1 MCACKAARL
10 CGRLVIVRGIKR
22 VSEFWLPQNMN
33 LAMVHCNHGA
43 LRRRT
48 IRFSGI
54 ICAGLF
60 VCALQGAAKEPG
72 KVHQSVVRNGV
83 LPTSDGLTLRVKT
96 DLGSVEIQALP
107 PDAAPQVRYTVN
119 LETDAAGNTGKGL
132 LEAYALATSS
142 NPAGVELTGNLPPH
156 NNQAQFWVQYVISVP
171 ANYSVEI
178 STGAGDIQTSDIGGR
193 VLLQTEGGNVTTG
206 RIRFRGIQHAADA
219 PVAKINSQGGHIKVQ
234 DVSGDLDAF
243 TAGGHIMVGNIAGN
257 AKLRTG
263 GGHIR
268 AGKIKGT
275 AQLETDGGNITVGE
289 AGAFVAVRTG
299 GGQIDFGEVH
309 GSVHAQTGGGGIRVI
324 SVAGPMEVETSG
336 GSICLTRIRNTVRA
350 ETGDGTIT
358 AWINPE
364 SGDRARPARLPGPS
378 QLATG
383 TGDIVVFL
391 PRDIAA
397 TIDAT
402 VQNGGLQRIEAD
414 PSFPLN
420 LQLRADG
427 QAHAM
432 GTLNGGGAILH
443 LRTTT
448 GKIKLQYLDED
459 LPLRETLLQE
469 QRSRIAQKLNEAG
482 YEEVTVSSQM
492 AIPRSGDAGPGTE
505 ESKSEWQS
513 WVSRFE
519 ITFLGGMHEDPDE
532 FKKHLLNS
540 PPPDYPQLAKRAGVQ
555 GVVRLQVKLKTD
567 GSLSVEK
574 VLEGEPA
581 LVEAATAAIQQ
592 WRATPEQFGGRK
604 VDVISTVTFNFQL
617 R

>member
-1 MCACKAARL
+1 MFISSFVKTVQLRH
-10 CGRLVIVRGIKR
+10 IV
-22 VSEFWLPQNMN
+22 F
-33 LAMVHCNHGA
+33 
-43 LRRRT
+43 
-48 IRFSGI
+48 
-54 ICAGLF
+54 AGLLL
-60 VCALQGAAKEPG
+60 CAAQSCVASPDKT
-72 KVHQSVVRNGV
+72 HQNVVRTGS
-83 LPTSDGLTLRVKT
+83 LQTSEGLTLSVKT
-96 DLGSVEIQALP
+96 DLGSVEIQTLP
-107 PDAAPQVRYTVN
+107 PGLAPQVRYVVTV
-119 LETDAAGNTGKGL
+119 ETDAVGNNGKNL
-132 LEAYALATSS
+132 LDAYALHAEATSS
-142 NPAGVELTGNLPPH
+142 GVELTGALPGR
-156 NNQAQFWVQYVISVP
+156 NTNRAQFWVRYVISIP
-171 ANYSVEI
+171 ANYSLDV

-193 VLLQTEGGNVTTG
+193 VLLQTQGGNVTTG
-206 RIRFRGIQHAADA
+206 RIIYRGIQVGSDP
-219 PVAKINSQGGHIKVQ
+219 PVARIMSQGGHIKVQ

-257 AKLRTG
+257 AKLHTG

-275 AQLETDGGNITVGE
+275 ARLETDGGNITVGE
-289 AGAFVAVRTG
+289 AGIYVAVRTG

-364 SGDRARPARLPGPS
+364 TVDRVRTARLPGPS
-378 QLATG
+378 QLATA
-383 TGDIVVFL
+383 TGDIMVFL
-391 PRDIAA
+391 PRNIAA

-402 VQNGGLQRIEAD
+402 VQNGGVQRIEAD
-414 PSFPLN
+414 PAFPLSV
-420 LQLRADG
+420 QVQADG

-432 GTLNGGGAILH
+432 GALNGGGAIIR
-443 LRTTT
+443 LRTTS
-448 GKIKLQYLDED
+448 GKIRLQYLDED
-459 LPLRETLLQE
+459 VALHETLLQE
-469 QRSRIAQKLNEAG
+469 QRTRIARKLNEAG
-482 YEEVTVSSQM
+482 YEEVTVSSQ
-492 AIPRSGDAGPGTE
+492 AAVPNSLEGPPDAAQE
-505 ESKSEWQS
+505 RSEWQS

-519 ITFLGGMHEDPDE
+519 ITFMGGVHEDPDE
-532 FKKHLLNS
+532 FKKHLVNS
-540 PPPDYPQLAKRAGVQ
+540 PPPDYPQLAKRAGLQ
-555 GVVRLQVKLKTD
+555 GVVRLQVRLKTD

-592 WRATPEQFGGRK
+592 WKATPELFGGKK

>member
-1 MCACKAARL
+1 MSNAGHR
-10 CGRLVIVRGIKR
+10 
-22 VSEFWLPQNMN
+22 
-33 LAMVHCNHGA
+33 A
-43 LRRRT
+43 LRRNA
-48 IRFSGI
+48 IRLRRI
-54 ICAGLF
+54 TCAGLLF
-60 VCALQGAAKEPG
+60 CTTQGFAKSPE
-72 KVHQSVVRNGV
+72 KAHQTVVRTGSF
-83 LPTSDGLTLRVKT
+83 PTSQGLTLRMKT
-96 DLGSVEIQALP
+96 DLGSVEVQALP
-107 PDAAPQVRYTVN
+107 LGAAPQVRYTIN
-119 LETDAAGNTGKGL
+119 LETDAAGSAGKALLDAYGL
-132 LEAYALATSS
+132 LAVANS
-142 NPAGVELTGNLPPH
+142 AGVELTGTLPAH
-156 NNQAQFWVQYVISVP
+156 SHQAQFWVQYVISIP
-171 ANYSVEI
+171 ANYNVEI
-178 STGAGDIQTSDIGGR
+178 STEAGDIQTSDIGGR

-206 RIRFRGIQHAADA
+206 RITFRGVQVATDP
-219 PVAKINSQGGHIKVQ
+219 PVAKIESQGGHIRVQ

-257 AKLRTG
+257 AKLHTG

-275 AQLETDGGNITVGE
+275 ARLETDGGNITVGE
-289 AGAFVAVRTG
+289 AGAYVAVRTG

-364 SGDRARPARLPGPS
+364 SADHLLPARLPGPS

-383 TGDIVVFL
+383 TGDIIVFL
-391 PRDIAA
+391 PRNIAA
-397 TIDAT
+397 TIEAT
-402 VQNGGLQRIEAD
+402 VRTGGIEHIEAD

-420 LQLRADG
+420 VQSRADG
-427 QAHAM
+427 QAHAV
-432 GTLNGGGAILH
+432 GTLNGGGALLR

-448 GKIKLQYLDED
+448 GKIRLQYLDED
-459 LPLRETLLQE
+459 VALHETLLQE
-469 QRSRIAQKLNEAG
+469 QRSRIARKLNEAG
-482 YEEVTVSSQM
+482 YEEVTVSSQTTVPHTLDV
-492 AIPRSGDAGPGTE
+492 AQGIE
-505 ESKSEWQS
+505 ESRSEWQS

-519 ITFLGGMHEDPDE
+519 ITFMGGVHEDPDE
-532 FKKHLLNS
+532 FKRHLLNS
-540 PPPDYPQLAKRAGVQ
+540 PPPDYPQLAKRAGLQ
-555 GVVRLQVKLKTD
+555 GVVRLQVRLKAD

-581 LVEAATAAIQQ
+581 LVEAATAAIQH
-592 WRATPEQFGGRK
+592 WKATPEQFGGKK

>member
-1 MCACKAARL
+1 MLSSHHSTLR
-10 CGRLVIVRGIKR
+10 R
-22 VSEFWLPQNMN
+22 N
-33 LAMVHCNHGA
+33 LAQF
-43 LRRRT
+43 RR
-48 IRFSGI
+48 I
-54 ICAGLF
+54 ICVGLLL
-60 VCALQGAAKEPG
+60 CTAQASSKQPG
-72 KVHQSVVRNGV
+72 KTHQSVVRTGAF
-83 LPTSDGLTLRVKT
+83 PTSDGLTLHVRT
-96 DLGSVEIQALP
+96 DLGSVEVQALP
-107 PDAAPQVRYTVN
+107 PGTPPQVRYTVN
-119 LETDAAGNTGKGL
+119 VETDAAGSTGKKL
-132 LEAYALATSS
+132 LDAYVLAASTS
-142 NPAGVELTGNLPPH
+142 PTGIELTGSLPAH
-156 NNQAQFWVQYVISVP
+156 NNQAQFWVQYVISIP

-206 RIRFRGIQHAADA
+206 RINFHGVQHAAD
-219 PVAKINSQGGHIKVQ
+219 PLVAKIESQGGHIKVQ

-257 AKLRTG
+257 AKLHTG

-289 AGAFVAVRTG
+289 AGAFVTVRTG
-299 GGQIDFGEVH
+299 GGQIDFGEVR

-364 SGDRARPARLPGPS
+364 SADQVRATRLPGPS

-391 PRDIAA
+391 PRNIAA

-402 VQNGGLQRIEAD
+402 VQNGGIQRIEAG

-420 LQLRADG
+420 VQLRADG

-432 GTLNGGGAILH
+432 GTLNGGGAMLR
-443 LRTTT
+443 LRTAT
-448 GKIKLQYLDED
+448 GKIRLQYLDED
-459 LPLRETLLQE
+459 VSLRETLLQE

-482 YEEVTVSSQM
+482 YEDVTVSSQP
-492 AIPRSGDAGPGTE
+492 AIPRPGDAGVE
-505 ESKSEWQS
+505 EEKSEWQS

-519 ITFLGGMHEDPDE
+519 ITFLGGMRQDPDE

-555 GVVRLQVKLKTD
+555 GVVRLQVRLKTD

-592 WRATPEQFGGRK
+592 WRATPEQFGGKK